1 MAFCSKCGAQLKEG
15 ARFCGNCGNEISPP
29 ENPAPRND
37 YVQPDINPKQAVSA
51 NESAQVIKQ
60 GELCYTGGGIK
71 KEKGTLTLYSNRL
84 EWKGEKG
91 NSAVIN
97 ISEISAVNSNSL
109 TEKLT
114 VTLVNAQN
122 HVFTIPVTAGRVAT
136 GLLLGGIGSTLISKN
151 VLDAWKSAIN
161 NLLR

>member
-1 MAFCSKCGAQLKEG
+1 MS
-15 ARFCGNCGNEISPP
+15 
-29 ENPAPRND
+29 
-37 YVQPDINPKQAVSA
+37 VSA
-51 NESAQVIKQ
+51 TGIIISQAAGNKGNKQ
-60 GELCYTGGGIK
+60 RC
-71 KEKGTLTLYSNRL
+71 LTP
-84 EWKGEKG
+84 KGEC
-91 NSAVIN
+91 
-97 ISEISAVNSNSL
+97 NSL

-114 VTLVNAQN
+114 VTLANAQN